1 MAKRVGLTLVQRAY
15 DALMPN
21 PPGVADFAGVK
32 RIALTLIDPH
42 PEQPRRGELPDLPEL
57 ADNIRRYGLLQ
68 PIVVAS
74 PIAGR
79 FQLIAGARR
88 LAAFEYLLDHD
99 SERPSQWAD
108 VPAFVRDADTLDRL
122 LMALSE
128 NMARRDLSDADTVLA
143 VRTLHDMH
151 AWSATE
157 IAGRVGTSVGWISQ
171 ILGVARDPELADHV
185 QTGRLSVAKAQE
197 IRTAKTSAAREAA
210 LAVGL
215 QGGSQPSIRQAKHL
229 AALRYLNPP
238 PGTGG
243 AVAGAQG
250 APSEPNGLRYF
261 NPPQSAED
269 GVPPGADD
277 GGVGSGSRPTWERN
291 TAEAGPAVP
300 GGTPELPEPVASA
313 APPAGARDL
322 ADAARELA
330 LTGYFVDL
338 QSTALF
344 AIALRG
350 GLATFEI
357 EAMMKA
363 MREDLRRMESL
374 VRTAQSER
382 RAGAR
387 LGSHAG
393 R

>member
-88 LAAFEYLLDHD
+88 LAAFGYLLDHD
-99 SERPSQWAD
+99 GERPSQWAD

-157 IAGRVGTSVGWISQ
+157 IAERVGTSVGWISQ

-185 QTGRLSVAKAQE
+185 QMGRLSVAKAQE
-197 IRTAKTSAAREAA
+197 IRTAKTSEARGAA

-229 AALRYLNPP
+229 ATLRYLNPS
-238 PGTGG
+238 PG
-243 AVAGAQG
+243 AGDAAG
-250 APSEPNGLRYF
+250 EAPSAPGKPNGLRYLI
-261 NPPQSAED
+261 PPQSAED
-269 GVPPGADD
+269 GVPLGADD
-277 GGVGSGSRPTWERN
+277 GGVGSGSPPTWERS
-291 TAEAGPAVP
+291 TAAGPIVL
-300 GGTPELPEPVASA
+300 GETRELPAPVVSA
-313 APPAGARDL
+313 APPAGTRDL

-330 LTGYFVDL
+330 LTGHFVDL

-344 AIALRG
+344 AVALRS
-350 GLATFEI
+350 GLATFDI
-357 EAMMKA
+357 EAMMKT

-382 RAGAR
+382 RADTRPG
-387 LGSHAG
+387 G
-393 R
+393 RASR